1 MAGSEPGNVE
11 IRTLETKVLGA
22 LLHVGFGVERVLLG
36 DEDLLWLWRDWRQF
50 LGRLW
55 TVRSRFRDREGFLAL
70 YLMLPEL
77 TESSSLR
84 VDGISGVRKF
94 STLTL
99 DSCGS
104 EPRLC

>member
-50 LGRLW
+50 LGRL
-55 TVRSRFRDREGFLAL
+55 
-70 YLMLPEL
+70 
-77 TESSSLR
+77 
-84 VDGISGVRKF
+84 
-94 STLTL
+94 
-99 DSCGS
+99 
-104 EPRLC
+104 